1 MITQTLYKGRY
12 ADSKPTAAQIALLQK
27 MGVRQPI
34 IDALNREHAFL
45 LIRQITIK
53 YYEEQSRRR
62 FNGKIVLK
70 W

>member
-12 ADSKPTAAQIALLQK
+12 ADSKPTAAQIDLLQK

-34 IDALNREHAFL
+34 IDALNRQEAFE
-45 LIRQITIK
+45 LIRK
-53 YYEEQSRRR
+53 VLVRYYGAKAERYLR
-62 FNGKIVLK
+62 NGALK

>member
-34 IDALNREHAFL
+34 IDALNRQEAFE
-45 LIRQITIK
+45 LIRK
-53 YYEEQSRRR
+53 VLVRYYGAKAERYLR
-62 FNGKIVLK
+62 NGALK

>member
-1 MITQTLYKGRY
+1 MMEQTLYKGRY

-34 IDALNREHAFL
+34 IDALNRQEAFE
-45 LIRQITIK
+45 LIRK
-53 YYEEQSRRR
+53 VLVRYYGAKAERYLR
-62 FNGKIVLK
+62 NGALK